1 MLLVLGVAAGEADGA
16 MRVGR
21 LLLVLR
27 WGHREVARVL
37 LTEGGADYTLATRE
51 SDGFGD
57 ASSKTCKDVA
67 WEHGYEEL
75 VAVIE
80 VGR

>member
-1 MLLVLGVAAGEADGA
+1 M
-16 MRVGR
+16 
-21 LLLVLR
+21 
-27 WGHREVARVL
+27 L